1 MSAAAIV
8 TLVIVG
14 LLVLSIAGFLVAVIG
29 ALNGVLTSLVTI
41 ESAVRLIADRA
52 GPAGP
57 ALDETNADLAAVAD
71 RLDRLVG
78 AETTERMT
86 VGQ

>member
-14 LLVLSIAGFLVAVIG
+14 LVVLSIAGFLVAVIG

-52 GPAGP
+52 GSAGP

-71 RLDRLVG
+71 RLDQLVG